1 MGPPAVFAR
10 WYPTVGP
17 NTQRRDVK
25 LLSERGATATHSM
38 EHMPVCSPLRTELTT
53 GRYFNNVKGA
63 DSSAKS
69 CMHTTPYPELA
80 ANEWLFA
87 PHLRAAGYRVGV
99 FGKWLNNDNPTNAE
113 HGVETW
119 FANGGGNYFNP
130 TFAYDA
136 SASNPPGGGK
146 NVQFSN
152 ASAPGAA
159 YVNQSSYSPFIHL

>member
-38 EHMPVCSPLRTELTT
+38 EHMPVCSPSRTELTT

-87 PHLRAAGYRVGV
+87 PHLRAVGYRVGV
-99 FGKWLNNDNPTNAE
+99 FGKWLNNGNPTNAE
-113 HGVETW
+113 HGRDVVHDLRIRHLGEQ
-119 FANGGGNYFNP
+119 
-130 TFAYDA
+130 
-136 SASNPPGGGK
+136 SARRGK
-146 NVQFSN
+146 KGQFSN

-159 YVNQSSYSPFIHL
+159 YVLDHS